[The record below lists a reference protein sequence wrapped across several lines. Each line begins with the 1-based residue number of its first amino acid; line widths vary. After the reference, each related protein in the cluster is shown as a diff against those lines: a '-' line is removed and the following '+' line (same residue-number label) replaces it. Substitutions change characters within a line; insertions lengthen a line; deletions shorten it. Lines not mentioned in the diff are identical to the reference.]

1 MKPKDALNLLKDYNA
16 WRRGEPS
23 NISILNM
30 QTEKIGIAI
39 DMAIKAMNKQIN
51 PTKGTK

>member
-23 NISILNM
+23 NMSILNM
-30 QTEKIGIAI
+30 QTENIGIAI
-39 DMAIKAMNKQIN
+39 DVAIKSLSKR
-51 PTKGTK
+51 PKSTKGTK